1 MSAEELPLPGGNVG
15 GAVRVGDTV
24 RRATGPW
31 TPAVHALLRHL
42 ETVGFHEAPRVLG
55 IDDRGR
61 EILTYLEGKTVGD
74 ADPWPHWW
82 RDDDTLVQA
91 IGLLR
96 RFHSEV
102 ATFEPPPDARWRFAG
117 SGEPTASIVHGDWA
131 PYNVVWRDGVVIG
144 VIDWDLARPGDPLD
158 DLAFAAWLWAPLHH
172 PEMLARGEFGP
183 WEDAER
189 ERRLRLLV
197 DTYGLA
203 DRAGFAER
211 IVGRMHSSAD
221 GIERGAAAGDEGMA
235 RLRSLGVI
243 DDVRRSA
250 RWAEAHV
257 GQLTAVLTS

>member
-1 MSAEELPLPGGNVG
+1 M
-15 GAVRVGDTV
+15 RVGDTV

-42 ETVGFHEAPRVLG
+42 ESAGFGAAPRVLG
-55 IDDRGR
+55 VDERGR
-61 EILTYLEGKTVGD
+61 EVLTYLEGETIGD
-74 ADPWPHWW
+74 DDPWPPWW

-91 IGLLR
+91 IVLLR

-117 SGEPTASIVHGDWA
+117 SGEPGATIVHGDWA
-131 PYNVVWRDGVVIG
+131 PYNVVWRDGAIVG

-172 PEMLARGEFGP
+172 PGLIADGEFGP

-189 ERRLRLLV
+189 ERRLRLLA
-197 DTYGLA
+197 DTYGLE

-211 IVGRMHSSAD
+211 IVARMHASAD
-221 GIERGAAAGDEGMA
+221 GIEHGAAAGDEGMI
-235 RLRSLGVI
+235 RLRSLGVT